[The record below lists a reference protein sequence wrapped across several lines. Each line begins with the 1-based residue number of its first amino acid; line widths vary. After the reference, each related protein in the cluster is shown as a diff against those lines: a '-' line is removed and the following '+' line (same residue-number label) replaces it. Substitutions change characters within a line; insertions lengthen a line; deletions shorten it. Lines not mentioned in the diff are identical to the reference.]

1 MDNRALGK
9 GLSALIPDQIV
20 ASEEVDSAEEQKTAE
35 DVRYIET
42 RLIQNNTLQPRINYD
57 EAKLEELKN
66 SIREQG
72 VLQPI
77 LVRAKGD
84 EFEVVAGERRLKAVR
99 SLRLEKVPVIVKAV
113 TDKEALEIALV
124 ENIQRE
130 ELNPIEE
137 ARAFRKLID
146 DFQYTQE
153 EVAQAVGKN
162 RSTITNLLRVLNLP
176 ENIQQ
181 GVFDGQISMGHA
193 RTLLGVESAEEKN
206 KLYQMIIED
215 NISVRELE
223 NLVKAQAPVVAPTG
237 VRRVKKEKEKSHEII
252 ALEEGLQKALG
263 TKVRVDAS
271 KKRGKIVIE
280 YYSLDD
286 LQRVIQL
293 IKK

>member
-9 GLSALIPDQIV
+9 GLSALIPGN
-20 ASEEVDSAEEQKTAE
+20 AETEEVEDTQQSSSA
-35 DVRYIET
+35 DVLTVET
-42 RLIQNNTLQPRINYD
+42 KLISNNTLQPRIDYN
-57 EAKLEELKN
+57 EEKLLELKN

-77 LVRAKGD
+77 LVRVKGD
-84 EFEVVAGERRLKAVR
+84 GYEVVAGERRLKAAR
-99 SLRLEKVPVIVKAV
+99 SLKMETVPVIIKNV

-137 ARAFRKLID
+137 AKAFRKLID
-146 DFQYTQE
+146 EFQYTQE
-153 EVAQAVGKN
+153 EVAQAVGKD

-181 GVFDGQISMGHA
+181 GVFDGKISMGHA
-193 RTLLGVESAEEKN
+193 RTLLGVDSQNEKN
-206 KLYQMIIED
+206 RLFDLIVQD
-215 NISVRELE
+215 TLSVRELE
-223 NLVKAQAPVVAPTG
+223 NLVKAQAPRDTG
-237 VRRVKKEKEKSHEII
+237 LGSRRVKKEKTKNHEII
-252 ALEEGLQKALG
+252 ALEEDLQKALG

-280 YYSLDD
+280 YYSLED

-293 IKK
+293 IRK

>member
-1 MDNRALGK
+1 MENRALGK
-9 GLSALIPDQIV
+9 GLSALIPEKSRV
-20 ASEEVDSAEEQKTAE
+20 PESEQGNSGNERGV
-35 DVRYIET
+35 VYVET
-42 RLIQNNTLQPRINYD
+42 NLISDNSLQPRINYD
-57 EAKLEELKN
+57 DTKLVELKN

-72 VLQPI
+72 LLQPI
-77 LVRAKGD
+77 LVRSKNSG
-84 EFEVVAGERRLKAVR
+84 FEVIAGERRLRAAR
-99 SLRLEKVPVIVKAV
+99 SLKLEKIPIIIKEV

-146 DFQYTQE
+146 EFHYTQE
-153 EVAQAVGKN
+153 EVAQAVGKD

-181 GVFDGQISMGHA
+181 GVFDGAISVGHA
-193 RTLLGVESAEEKN
+193 RTLLGVDTENEMN
-206 KLYQMIIED
+206 RLYEAVIRDQL
-215 NISVRELE
+215 SVRELE
-223 NLVKAQAPVVAPTG
+223 SLVKSVAAPKEPSG
-237 VRRVKKEKEKSHEII
+237 IRREKKEKQKNHEILR
-252 ALEEGLQKALG
+252 LEEELQKTLG

-286 LQRVIQL
+286 LERLIQL

>member
-9 GLSALIPDQIV
+9 GLSALIPEKAAAPAEQSSQGDERGV
-20 ASEEVDSAEEQKTAE
+20 AYVDTNLVTDNS
-35 DVRYIET
+35 
-42 RLIQNNTLQPRINYD
+42 LQPRIDYD
-57 EAKLEELKN
+57 EAKLTELKN

-72 VLQPI
+72 MLQPI
-77 LVRAKGD
+77 LVRSKNSG
-84 EFEVVAGERRLKAVR
+84 FEVIAGERRLRAARALK
-99 SLRLEKVPVIVKAV
+99 LEKIPIIIKEV

-137 ARAFRKLID
+137 AKAFRKLID
-146 DFQYTQE
+146 EFQYTQE
-153 EVAQAVGKN
+153 EVAQAVGKD

-181 GVFDGQISMGHA
+181 GVFEGLISMGHA
-193 RTLLGVESAEEKN
+193 RTLLGVEDAAEKN
-206 KLYQMIIED
+206 RLYEAIIRD
-215 NISVRELE
+215 QLSVRELE
-223 NLVKAQAPVVAPTG
+223 NLVKTVSTPKQSAGA
-237 VRRVKKEKEKSHEII
+237 RREKKEKQKNHEII
-252 ALEEGLQKALG
+252 RLEEELQKTLG

-286 LQRVIQL
+286 LERLIQL

>member
-9 GLSALIPDQIV
+9 GLSALIPGHTETDDLDDTQRA
-20 ASEEVDSAEEQKTAE
+20 ASA
-35 DVRYIET
+35 DVLTVET
-42 RLIQNNTLQPRINYD
+42 KLISNNTLQPRIDYD
-57 EAKLEELKN
+57 EEKLLELKN

-84 EFEVVAGERRLKAVR
+84 GYEVVAGERRLKAAR
-99 SLRLEKVPVIVKAV
+99 SLKLETVPVIIKNV

-137 ARAFRKLID
+137 AKAFRKLID
-146 DFQYTQE
+146 EFQYTQE
-153 EVAQAVGKN
+153 EVAQAVGKD

-181 GVFDGQISMGHA
+181 GVFDGKISMGHA
-193 RTLLGVESAEEKN
+193 RTLLGVDSQNEKN
-206 KLYQMIIED
+206 RLFDLVVQD
-215 NISVRELE
+215 ALSVRELE
-223 NLVKAQAPVVAPTG
+223 NLVKAQAPRDAG
-237 VRRVKKEKEKSHEII
+237 LGSRRVKKEKTKNHEII
-252 ALEEGLQKALG
+252 ALEEDLQKTLG

-280 YYSLDD
+280 YYSLED

-293 IKK
+293 IRK